1 MAKNLLEWVKDGD
14 AGTKFF
20 HANATIRHRQNLIS
34 SLLDND
40 GNLVCKHEDKA
51 SILWEAYK
59 ERLGTSR
66 FTHMYFDLQE
76 LLSESENLDWL
87 EEPFLKEEIDKIV
100 QELPLDKSPGPDGFN
115 GEFLKKCWP
124 TVSQD
129 YYELCNGFYEGDI
142 CMQSINGSHIVLVPK
157 IDNPTKVGDYR
168 PISLL
173 NSSIKLITKILAN
186 RLQQV
191 IPQLIHK
198 NQYGFIR
205 DRSIDDC
212 LAWAFEYLYLCKA
225 SRKEMIILKLDFEK
239 AFDMIEHEVILKIM
253 RHKGFGNKWQ
263 QWMRIV
269 MTSGTSAILLNG
281 VPGKVFH
288 CRRRVRQ
295 GDPLSPLLFV
305 LAADLL
311 QSIINDAMHRGLLSM
326 PLPRCGPDFPI
337 VQYAD
342 DTLLIMEACPRQ
354 LLTLKALLNSFAD
367 STGLKVNYHKSN
379 IYPINVETG
388 KMENLASTFG
398 CQIGCFPFTYLGL
411 PMGLTKPKVE
421 HFIPL
426 VQRIKRRLVSTSN
439 FLTQADRL
447 EMVNAVLSA
456 LPSFY
461 MSKLKL
467 PPSVVRQIDK
477 YRKHCMWRGADL
489 NARKPPMAAWSL
501 ATRPKK
507 MGGLGIINLQT
518 QNDALLLKNLHKL
531 FNRVDTPRS
540 ILYEIITTAM
550 EDFLIIDPKGP
561 FGGELC

>member
-1 MAKNLLEWVKDGD
+1 
-14 AGTKFF
+14 
-20 HANATIRHRQNLIS
+20 
-34 SLLDND
+34 
-40 GNLVCKHEDKA
+40 
-51 SILWEAYK
+51 
-59 ERLGTSR
+59 
-66 FTHMYFDLQE
+66 
-76 LLSESENLDWL
+76 
-87 EEPFLKEEIDKIV
+87 
-100 QELPLDKSPGPDGFN
+100 
-115 GEFLKKCWP
+115 
-124 TVSQD
+124 
-129 YYELCNGFYEGDI
+129 
-142 CMQSINGSHIVLVPK
+142 MQSINGSHIVLVPK

-253 RHKGFGNKWQ
+253 QHKGFGNKWQ
-263 QWMRIV
+263 QWMRMV

-288 CRRRVRQ
+288 CRRGVRQ

-311 QSIINDAMHRGLLSM
+311 QSIINEAMHRGLLSM

-367 STGLKVNYHKSN
+367 STGLKVNYHKFN

-398 CQIGCFPFTYLGL
+398 CQIGCFPFTYLDL

-426 VQRIKRRLVSTSN
+426 VQRIERRLVSTSN
-439 FLTQADRL
+439 FLTQAGRL

-467 PPSVVRQIDK
+467 PSSVVRQIDK

-531 FNRVDTPRS
+531 FNRVDTPGS